1 MHRRLIAREGRR
13 PLCLAI
19 ALAFLSVSRPL
30 AAHEGHD
37 HDAPLHTIAAA
48 LPRTEAH
55 SDQFEVV
62 AILQSGGALTIT
74 LDRYA
79 DNSSLDGAVTVT
91 LAGQEVPAERQG
103 IGLFVARH
111 PLLERP
117 GRHDLVFTVTA
128 GEAMDLLTATLDV
141 PAPAATAGTAIALPD
156 LLRDSAVQI
165 GIGFGLLLLGLV
177 LGRATVRRPLP
188 PMVEEEAPAIRP
200 VAAVAASTRRAAV
213 LLLAGLVAAGTAG
226 TQAGAQGIAQAIA
239 QPALV
244 TGETPRRLPDGAI
257 FLPKPSQRLLSV
269 RTQIAETGEASA
281 ALRMIGTLVPDPNAS
296 GRVQASQNG
305 RLEPGDAGFPTLGQR
320 VERGQVL
327 AYVTPTYTAAE
338 RGGLIQNAAELDAQ
352 IIILEGRVRRL
363 TTLRG
368 TVAEREIQDA
378 QAELAGARQRR
389 TAIQPALSGREP
401 LVAPVSG
408 IVSTVRG
415 AVGQLVDSATTVV
428 EIVDPSRLWVEALAF
443 DRAALERIT
452 GANATL
458 PDGRVLDLAFMGRGL
473 TVRQQAVPVNFR
485 VETPPADAPIGSSVL
500 VTLRTARAVQG
511 IVLPA
516 DAVVRGAEGPPVVFE
531 HATAERFIPRQVRV
545 QPLDGTRVVVTAGL
559 EAGQRVV
566 VQGAALIAQVR

>member
-1 MHRRLIAREGRR
+1 MPHRPALRQVPAVLRLATLVLLSLFLLAR
-13 PLCLAI
+13 P
-19 ALAFLSVSRPL
+19 V

-37 HDAPLHTIAAA
+37 HGAAPEAIATA
-48 LPRTEAH
+48 LPRAEAH
-55 SDQFEVV
+55 SDLFEIV
-62 AILQSGGALTIT
+62 AILQPGGALAVT

-79 DNSSLDGAVTVT
+79 DNSPLDGSVT
-91 LAGQEVPAERQG
+91 LTIEGQEVAAERQG
-103 IGLFVARH
+103 IGIFVVRH
-111 PLLERP
+111 ALLERP
-117 GRHDLVFTVTA
+117 GRLDLVFTVMA
-128 GEAMDLLTATLDV
+128 GEDMDLLTATLEV
-141 PAPAATAGTAIALPD
+141 PAPPAPSGAVVEVLA
-156 LLRDSAVQI
+156 LLRDGVVQI
-165 GIGFGLLLLGLV
+165 GIGLGLLVLGLV
-177 LGRATVRRPLP
+177 LGRASVRRPLP
-188 PMVEEEAPAIRP
+188 PMVEEMPAIRP
-200 VAAVAASTRRAAV
+200 VETSSAGSRRAAGLV
-213 LLLAGLVAAGTAG
+213 LAVLVAAGPAG
-226 TQAGAQGIAQAIA
+226 A

-244 TGETPRRLPDGAI
+244 TGESPRRLQDGAI
-257 FLPKPSQRLLSV
+257 FVPKPSQRLLNL
-269 RTQIAETGEASA
+269 RTQLTEAGEASA
-281 ALRMIGTLVPDPNAS
+281 TLRMIGTLVPDPNAS
-296 GRVQASQNG
+296 GQVQASQNG

-327 AYVTPTYTAAE
+327 AYVTPTYSAAE

-352 IIILEGRVRRL
+352 ITILEARVRRL

-378 QAELAGARQRR
+378 QAELAGMRQRR

-428 EIVDPSRLWVEALAF
+428 EIVDPTRLWVEALAF

-458 PDGRVLDLAFMGRGL
+458 PDGRVLDLVFMGRGL
-473 TVRQQAVPVNFR
+473 VVRQQAVPVNFR
-485 VETPPADAPIGSSVL
+485 VDTPPPGAPIGISVL
-500 VTLRTARAVQG
+500 VTLRTARAVEG

-516 DAVVRGAEGPPVVFE
+516 DAVVRSAEGPPVVFE

>member
-1 MHRRLIAREGRR
+1 
-13 PLCLAI
+13 
-19 ALAFLSVSRPL
+19 
-30 AAHEGHD
+30 
-37 HDAPLHTIAAA
+37 
-48 LPRTEAH
+48 
-55 SDQFEVV
+55 
-62 AILQSGGALTIT
+62 
-74 LDRYA
+74 
-79 DNSSLDGAVTVT
+79 
-91 LAGQEVPAERQG
+91 
-103 IGLFVARH
+103 
-111 PLLERP
+111 
-117 GRHDLVFTVTA
+117 
-128 GEAMDLLTATLDV
+128 
-141 PAPAATAGTAIALPD
+141 
-156 LLRDSAVQI
+156 
-165 GIGFGLLLLGLV
+165 
-177 LGRATVRRPLP
+177 
-188 PMVEEEAPAIRP
+188 MVDEEPAIRP
-200 VAAVAASTRRAAV
+200 VDAASSGKPRVAAWLFLALTAVAP
-213 LLLAGLVAAGTAG
+213 
-226 TQAGAQGIAQAIA
+226 AGAQQ
-239 QPALV
+239 ALV
-244 TGETPRRLPDGAI
+244 TGEAPRRLQDGAI
-257 FLPKPSQRLLSV
+257 FVPKPSQRLLGV
-269 RTQIAETGEASA
+269 RTLLTENGEASA

-305 RLEPGDAGFPTLGQR
+305 RLEPGDAGFPTLGQS

-327 AYVTPTYTAAE
+327 AYVTPTYSAAE
-338 RGGLIQNAAELDAQ
+338 RGSLIQNAAELDAQ
-352 IIILEGRVRRL
+352 ITILEARVRRL
-363 TTLRG
+363 TSLRG

-452 GANATL
+452 GASATL
-458 PDGRVLDLAFMGRGL
+458 PDGRILDLVFMGRGL

-485 VETPPADAPIGSSVL
+485 VNDPPPDAPIGISVL

-516 DAVVRGAEGPPVVFE
+516 DAVVRSVEGPPVVFE

>member
-1 MHRRLIAREGRR
+1 MRLRLALSQISARLRFAAFI
-13 PLCLAI
+13 LF
-19 ALAFLSVSRPL
+19 ALLLLGQPAL
-30 AAHEGHD
+30 AHEGHD
-37 HDAPLHTIAAA
+37 HGAAPEAVAAA
-48 LPRTEAH
+48 LPRAEAH
-55 SDQFEVV
+55 SDLFEIVV
-62 AILQSGGALTIT
+62 ILQPGGALTLT

-79 DNSSLDGAVTVT
+79 DNSPLDGSVT
-91 LAGQEVPAERQG
+91 LALDGEEVAAERLG

-111 PLLERP
+111 PHLERP
-117 GRHDLVFTVTA
+117 GRLNLVFTVTA
-128 GEAMDLLTATLDV
+128 GEDMDLLTATLEV
-141 PAPAATAGTAIALPD
+141 PAPATASGTRVEALT
-156 LLRDSAVQI
+156 LLRNSSVQI
-165 GIGFGLLLLGLV
+165 GIGIGLLVLGLLL
-177 LGRATVRRPLP
+177 GRASVRRALP
-188 PMVEEEAPAIRP
+188 PMVDEEPAIRP
-200 VAAVAASTRRAAV
+200 VDAPSSGKPRVAAWLFLALTAA
-213 LLLAGLVAAGTAG
+213 AP
-226 TQAGAQGIAQAIA
+226 AGAQQ
-239 QPALV
+239 ALV
-244 TGETPRRLPDGAI
+244 TGEAPRRLQDGAI
-257 FLPKPSQRLLSV
+257 FVPKPSQRLLGV
-269 RTQIAETGEASA
+269 RTLLTENGEASA

-305 RLEPGDAGFPTLGQR
+305 RLEPGDAGFPTLGQS

-327 AYVTPTYTAAE
+327 AYVTPTYSAAE
-338 RGGLIQNAAELDAQ
+338 RGSLIQNAAELDAQ
-352 IIILEGRVRRL
+352 ITILEARVRRL
-363 TTLRG
+363 TSLRG

-452 GANATL
+452 GASATL
-458 PDGRVLDLAFMGRGL
+458 PDGRILDLVFMGRGL

-485 VETPPADAPIGSSVL
+485 VNDPPPDAPIGISVL

-516 DAVVRGAEGPPVVFE
+516 DAVVRSVEGPPVVFE

>member
-1 MHRRLIAREGRR
+1 
-13 PLCLAI
+13 
-19 ALAFLSVSRPL
+19 
-30 AAHEGHD
+30 
-37 HDAPLHTIAAA
+37 
-48 LPRTEAH
+48 
-55 SDQFEVV
+55 
-62 AILQSGGALTIT
+62 
-74 LDRYA
+74 
-79 DNSSLDGAVTVT
+79 
-91 LAGQEVPAERQG
+91 
-103 IGLFVARH
+103 
-111 PLLERP
+111 
-117 GRHDLVFTVTA
+117 VTA
-128 GEAMDLLTATLDV
+128 GEEMDLLTATLEV
-141 PAPAATAGTAIALPD
+141 PAPAAPAGTAVEILAFA
-156 LLRDSAVQI
+156 RDGAVQI
-165 GIGFGLLLLGLV
+165 GIGIGLLVLGLLL
-177 LGRATVRRPLP
+177 GRASVRRPLP
-188 PMVEEEAPAIRP
+188 PMVEEGPAIRP
-200 VAAVAASTRRAAV
+200 VATTAAATRRAAA
-213 LLLAGLVAAGTAG
+213 LLLAAFLAAGPAS
-226 TQAGAQGIAQAIA
+226 AQQ
-239 QPALV
+239 ALV
-244 TGETPRRLPDGAI
+244 TGEAPRRLQDGAI
-257 FLPKPSQRLLSV
+257 FVPKPSQRLLNV
-269 RTQIAETGEASA
+269 RTQLTENGEASA

-327 AYVTPTYTAAE
+327 AYVTPTYSAAE
-338 RGGLIQNAAELDAQ
+338 RGSLIQNAAELDAQ
-352 IIILEGRVRRL
+352 ITILEARVRRL

-378 QAELAGARQRR
+378 QAELAGVRQRR

-443 DRAALERIT
+443 DRAALERVT

-458 PDGRVLDLAFMGRGL
+458 PDGRVLDLVFMGRGL

-485 VETPPADAPIGSSVL
+485 VDNPPPDAPIGISVL

-516 DAVVRGAEGPPVVFE
+516 DAVVRSAEGPPVVFE

>member
-1 MHRRLIAREGRR
+1 MRLRPGLSQVPAVLRPVVVVLIA
-13 PLCLAI
+13 
-19 ALAFLSVSRPL
+19 ALLLGGPA

-37 HDAPLHTIAAA
+37 HGAAPEPIASA
-48 LPRTEAH
+48 LPRTE
-55 SDQFEVV
+55 SQSELFELVG
-62 AILQSGGALTIT
+62 ILQPGGALTIT
-74 LDRYA
+74 LDHYA
-79 DNSSLDGAVTVT
+79 DNSPVDGSVAVSLDG
-91 LAGQEVPAERQG
+91 QEVAAERLG

-117 GRHDLVFTVTA
+117 GQLDLVFTVTA
-128 GEAMDLLTATLDV
+128 GEQMDLLTATLGV
-141 PAPAATAGTAIALPD
+141 PAPAAAPGTAVNALAVP
-156 LLRDSAVQI
+156 RGNGVQI
-165 GIGFGLLLLGLV
+165 GIGAGLLLLGLA
-177 LGRATVRRPLP
+177 LGRASVRRPLP
-188 PMVEEEAPAIRP
+188 PLVEETPPARPVEASPSDKARAAALLFVALGIAGPALAQQAPA
-200 VAAVAASTRRAAV
+200 
-213 LLLAGLVAAGTAG
+213 
-226 TQAGAQGIAQAIA
+226 
-239 QPALV
+239 
-244 TGETPRRLPDGAI
+244 TGEAPRRLQDGAI
-257 FLPKPSQRLLSV
+257 FVPKPSQRLLGV
-269 RTQIAETGEASA
+269 RTLLTEDGEASA
-281 ALRMIGTLVPDPNAS
+281 ALRMVGTLVPDPNAS
-296 GRVQASQNG
+296 GRVQASQSG
-305 RLEPGDAGFPTLGQR
+305 RLDPGDAGFPTLGQR

-327 AYVTPTYTAAE
+327 AYVTPTYSAAE
-338 RGGLIQNAAELDAQ
+338 RGSLIQNAAELDAQ
-352 IIILEGRVRRL
+352 ITILEARVRRL
-363 TTLRG
+363 TSLRG

-389 TAIQPALSGREP
+389 TAIQPALSGREA

-458 PDGRVLDLAFMGRGL
+458 PDGRVMDLVFMGRGL

-485 VETPPADAPIGSSVL
+485 VDDPPHDAPIGISVL
-500 VTLRTARAVQG
+500 VTLRTARAVRG

-516 DAVVRGAEGPPVVFE
+516 DAVVRSAEGPPVVFE
-531 HATAERFIPRQVRV
+531 HATAERFLPRQVRV